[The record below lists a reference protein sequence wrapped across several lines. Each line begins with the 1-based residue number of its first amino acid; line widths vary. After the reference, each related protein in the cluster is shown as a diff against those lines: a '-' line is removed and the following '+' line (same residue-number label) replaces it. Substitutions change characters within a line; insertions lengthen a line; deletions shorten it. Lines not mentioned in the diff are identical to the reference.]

1 MAKADTGQT
10 VRVHYRGTLKDGT
23 EFDSSHKRSEP
34 MEFTLGLDP
43 MIPGFERAVTGLE
56 PGQSTQ
62 VDIPADEA
70 YGLRNDELVRDFP
83 LNEFPDD
90 LELEEGLLLSA
101 DGPDGQR
108 VRFKVISIGEQ
119 AATLDGNHPL
129 AGQDLRFEI
138 ELLEIL

>member
-23 EFDSSHKRSEP
+23 EFDSSHNRAEP
-34 MEFTLGLDP
+34 LEFTLGLDR
-43 MIPGFERAVTGLE
+43 MIPGFERAVNGME

-62 VDIPADEA
+62 VEIPAEEA
-70 YGLRNDELVRDFP
+70 YGPRNEELVREFP
-83 LNEFPDD
+83 LSEFPDD
-90 LELEEGLLLSA
+90 LELAEGLLLSA
-101 DGPDGQR
+101 DGPDGQQ
-108 VRFKVISIGEQ
+108 VRFKVVSVGEQ

-129 AGQDLRFEI
+129 AGQDLTFEI